1 MTPSRPQPS
10 ALALHDA
17 KFGYEPTRGPVLHIG
32 SLDAAVGER
41 LFLFGPSGCGK
52 TTLLGLLTGILQ
64 ADSGVVEVLGRDLTP
79 LSPAERDSLR
89 ASHVGYVFQL
99 FNLIPYLT
107 VRENIVL
114 PCRVSRT
121 RRRRLGVDSPEEA
134 ADELARRLGIAD
146 LLVRPAAELS
156 VGQQQRVAAARAL
169 IGSPELV
176 FADEPTSSLDAA
188 SRDRFLELLLGGC
201 DRDCTVVFVS
211 HDHGLATQ
219 FDRAISLPKA
229 NRAVPQG

>member
-1 MTPSRPQPS
+1 MSASRPQPS
-10 ALALHDA
+10 AFALHNVR
-17 KFGYEPTRGPVLHIG
+17 FGYERARGEVIHIDR
-32 SLDAAVGER
+32 LDAAVGER

-107 VRENIVL
+107 VRENIAL
-114 PCRVSRT
+114 PCRVSRV
-121 RRRRLGVDSPEEA
+121 RRRRLGAGSPEEVA
-134 ADELARRLGIAD
+134 GELARRLGIAD
-146 LLVRPAAELS
+146 LLARPAAELS

-176 FADEPTSSLDAA
+176 IADEPTSSLDARA
-188 SRDRFLELLLGGC
+188 RDRFLELLLGGC
-201 DRDCTVVFVS
+201 DKDCTVVVVS
-211 HDHGLATQ
+211 HDHRLAAL
-219 FDRAISLPKA
+219 FDRAISLPEA
-229 NRAVPQG
+229 NRAAPLG

>member
-1 MTPSRPQPS
+1 MSASRPKPS
-10 ALALHDA
+10 AFVLHDA
-17 KFGYEPTRGPVLHIG
+17 KFGYEPARGAVLHIDR
-32 SLDAAVGER
+32 LDAAVGER

-52 TTLLGLLTGILQ
+52 TTLLGLLTGILE

-107 VRENIVL
+107 VRENIAL
-114 PCRVSRT
+114 PCRVSRS
-121 RRRRLGVDSPEEA
+121 RRWRLGVASPEEA
-134 ADELARRLGIAD
+134 ADELAQRLGIAD

-176 FADEPTSSLDAA
+176 IADEPTSSLDAA

-201 DRDCTVVFVS
+201 GGDCTVVFVS
-211 HDHGLATQ
+211 HDHGLAAL
-219 FDRAISLPKA
+219 FDRAISLPEA
-229 NRAVPQG
+229 NRAAPLG